1 MAAVVQPQPKDYID
15 KIYAGNSPDEVKK
28 ILALSGPHDNHHD
41 FKTNRDDL
49 LKELNG
55 DFMCFPDDNFGWT
68 STDDAFLAHLGI
80 TRDDAVNNDKAVYKF
95 KNTGSPIQNVIAEN
109 YEFYVYDNVKGDP
122 IRQLIAALGGNTT
135 DDTHTYDLVV
145 DTQYYFLR
153 NLIEA
158 GLSKKFNF
166 LENEATVFDPA
177 KKMRPKSSTKGGKY
191 LSFNNDK
198 KIKFRAEEGSQIIPE
213 ITGDTPNCE
222 YTVTN
227 NHNIL
232 FSSKLPI
239 SVFTNGTENLKDTEG
254 NNGKIIKEAYAIVEN
269 ERDRANP
276 YLVPHT
282 FTEINAGTPGFALFN
297 KIIKKTKACMQA
309 MSRMRGNTAAT
320 TAIAK
325 YHSSNFEKPRERTPI
340 HYLMKRLGDALQAL
354 TCYIEN
360 PSKEITST
368 KKLKWFVTLD
378 TPCFGISLLYKTP
391 VVIFCNNVTG
401 YALDLN
407 KDFKNITVAVRK
419 DLLSKEAQDAARI
432 AAEREAAQQEAQQQA
447 ELARKQ
453 AELARKQAELKLKV
467 DKKIIEYNEL
477 YQIQMETNSS
487 TCLLYTSPSPRD

>member
-122 IRQLIAALGGNTT
+122 ITQLIAALGGNTT

-198 KIKFRAEEGSQIIPE
+198 KIKFRAEE
-213 ITGDTPNCE
+213 
-222 YTVTN
+222 
-227 NHNIL
+227 
-232 FSSKLPI
+232 
-239 SVFTNGTENLKDTEG
+239 
-254 NNGKIIKEAYAIVEN
+254 
-269 ERDRANP
+269 
-276 YLVPHT
+276 
-282 FTEINAGTPGFALFN
+282 
-297 KIIKKTKACMQA
+297 
-309 MSRMRGNTAAT
+309 
-320 TAIAK
+320 
-325 YHSSNFEKPRERTPI
+325 
-340 HYLMKRLGDALQAL
+340 
-354 TCYIEN
+354 
-360 PSKEITST
+360 
-368 KKLKWFVTLD
+368 
-378 TPCFGISLLYKTP
+378 
-391 VVIFCNNVTG
+391 VV
-401 YALDLN
+401 
-407 KDFKNITVAVRK
+407 K
-419 DLLSKEAQDAARI
+419 
-432 AAEREAAQQEAQQQA
+432 
-447 ELARKQ
+447 
-453 AELARKQAELKLKV
+453 
-467 DKKIIEYNEL
+467 
-477 YQIQMETNSS
+477 
-487 TCLLYTSPSPRD
+487 